1 MKKFKFILVLIS
13 LIAFGQK
20 QKTKNVNC
28 LTVKETDTL
37 KLTKNKMSSKGKNVF
52 GNELE
57 LASLKPLTGFYRDGF
72 CSTGIDDNGIHVVAA
87 VMTDE
92 FLNYS
97 KGQGN
102 DLITPNLN
110 YGFPGLKAGDTWC
123 LCALRWKEAL
133 KAGVA
138 PPVLLSATH
147 QKALEYVSL
156 AELKANSIK

>member
-1 MKKFKFILVLIS
+1 MKKLNLLFLLITT
-13 LIAFGQK
+13 IALGQN
-20 QKTKNVNC
+20 QKTKNANC
-28 LTVKETDTL
+28 LTVKETDIL
-37 KLTKNKMSSKGKNVF
+37 KLTKNKMSTKGNNVL
-52 GNELE
+52 GTELQ

-72 CSTGIDDNGIHVVAA
+72 CSTGVDDKGIHVVAA
-87 VMTDE
+87 VMTNE

-97 KGQGN
+97 KAQGN

-138 PPVLLSATH
+138 PPVILSATH
-147 QKALEYVSL
+147 LKALEFVSL
-156 AELKANSIK
+156 ADLKEHSVK